1 MAAMQSVSE
10 DTPLWDEDDALD
22 EAEAEAQAKGKA
34 KAKAKPAEKAAKP
47 AAKAAAGAVVPKVK
61 KAVAKAAKSG
71 AAAAKVTHNWTPAIL
86 DCAIGCQVRP
96 VLMRKGRT
104 QSMKPRCSDR

>member
-22 EAEAEAQAKGKA
+22 EAEAEAQVKGKA
-34 KAKAKPAEKAAKP
+34 KAKPAKTGAKP

-71 AAAAKVTHNWTPAIL
+71 AAAAKVTHNWKPAIL
-86 DCAIGCQVRP
+86 DCAVGCQLRP

-104 QSMKPRCSDR
+104 QSTKPGCSDR

>member
-22 EAEAEAQAKGKA
+22 EVEAEGKAKGKP
-34 KAKAKPAEKAAKP
+34 KKKAAKP
-47 AAKAAAGAVVPKVK
+47 AAKAATGAVVPKVK

-71 AAAAKVTHNWTPAIL
+71 AAAAKVPHNEESATRKPVI
-86 DCAIGCQVRP
+86 DCQTC
-96 VLMRKGRT
+96 
-104 QSMKPRCSDR
+104 CSSTNV